1 MSEPHTTTADPDEQS
16 IVEASTPP
24 GIVAKSLSFMRQ
36 HWGKGVLLIVALI
49 IAALAGPRYILGPQV
64 AVIVVVQRDFVQSV
78 VASGRVET
86 PHRVNIGVQITGTVL
101 TVPVNEGQQVR
112 ADTLL
117 IELESSELQ
126 ATVSQAQRAVQSAI
140 AQQRQLSEVQI
151 PMAQQTLREAQANE
165 AAALQVHA

>member
-24 GIVAKSLSFMRQ
+24 GAVAKSLSFMRQ
-36 HWGKGVLLIVALI
+36 HWGKGLLLIVALI
-49 IAALAGPRYILGPQV
+49 IAALAGPRYSLGPQV
-64 AVIVVVQRDFVQSV
+64 AVSVVVQRDFVQSV